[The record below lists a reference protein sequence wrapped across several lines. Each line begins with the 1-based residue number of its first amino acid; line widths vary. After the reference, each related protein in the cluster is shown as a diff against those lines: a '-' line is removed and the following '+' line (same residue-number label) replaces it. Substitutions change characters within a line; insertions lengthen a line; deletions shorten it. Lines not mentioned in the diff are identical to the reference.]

1 MSPSSS
7 GPGSDAA
14 VSEVIRAVLALVH
27 VGSALLYVT
36 GYLSTATLTHFARR
50 AGTRD
55 ERNVL
60 LALSGRFDFMYQIP
74 FGTLVGLS
82 GLGMLMAYS
91 HSWSQLWV
99 WLSSVLYVTVVVIG
113 AGIWRRRS
121 AKVRAAQDTGD
132 DARVLALL
140 GEPWVEALRWVERAL
155 IVVVIALMVL
165 RPS

>member
-1 MSPSSS
+1 MP
-7 GPGSDAA
+7 
-14 VSEVIRAVLALVH
+14 EIIRAALALVH
-27 VGSALLYVT
+27 VGSAMLYVT

-50 AGTRD
+50 AATSD
-55 ERNVL
+55 ERNAL

-82 GLGMLMAYS
+82 GVGIFMAYNY
-91 HSWSQLWV
+91 SWSQLWV
-99 WLSSVLYVTVVVIG
+99 WLSSVLYAGVVFIG

-121 AKVRAAQDTGD
+121 ATVRAAQDAGD

-140 GEPWVEALRWVERAL
+140 GEPWVDALRWLERAL
-155 IVVVIALMVL
+155 IVAIIALMVL